1 MSVSIRLVLAEHPSI
16 RQRLQTLVQEHEG
29 WEVVAE
35 ASDGREAVRLVE
47 VHKPDIAVVGLAMP
61 LLNGIETTRRIVE
74 RSPRTRV
81 IVLSTYSADVYAN
94 QTHRAGALGFVL
106 TDSAD
111 LDLPVAIEQ
120 VSLGRTFTSPRPSWT
135 TSAHTLSPLGGGA
148 EN

>member
-1 MSVSIRLVLAEHPSI
+1 VRVRLLLAEHPLV
-16 RQRLQTLVQEHEG
+16 RQRLGTLVQEHEG

-47 VHKPDIAVVGLAMP
+47 THRPDIAVVGLAMP

-74 RSPRTRV
+74 RSPRMGV
-81 IVLSTYSADVYAN
+81 IVLSTYSADEYAN

-111 LDLPVAIEQ
+111 VDLSLAIEQ

-135 TSAHTLSPLGGGA
+135 TSADTLSPLGGA
-148 EN
+148 ADN